1 MASVTGKSKSEAGK
15 LSSLNIEVVGNGVT
29 LRERFVPKPTK
40 GGMCG
45 PWEPD
50 KPSDAMCFTA
60 QAEFLAYV
68 QKCTAPCF
76 KAESAA
82 EERAE
87 AKG

>member
-15 LSSLNIEVVGNGVT
+15 LSSLNIEVMGNGIA

-50 KPSDAMCFTA
+50 KPSDAMAFT
-60 QAEFLAYV
+60 ELEECLAYV
-68 QKCTAPCF
+68 RKCLAPCF
-76 KAESAA
+76 KAESTA
-82 EERAE
+82 EEKAE